1 MAVPHVLIIGGG
13 FGGLT
18 AAQALAR
25 APVRV
30 TLLDRTNHHLFQPLL
45 YQVAMAGLSPADI
58 ASPIRSVLS
67 EQKNATVLLQEVT
80 AIDLTAK
87 TVRTDQGTL
96 TYDFI
101 VLAMGARTDYFGH
114 DEWEKF
120 APGLK
125 TIHDAT
131 DVRRRVLLAFEQ
143 AECET
148 DEAARTRLLT
158 FVVIGAGPT
167 GVELAGALAELSGF
181 VLEKDFRSIDVSATR
196 VILLEGGPRVLAPFP
211 PALSIKAETQLKDL
225 GVEIRVGSLVTC
237 IDETGV
243 EIGTGKIEAAT
254 VLWAAG
260 VRPESLVSELGLP
273 VDRGGRVIVESDLTL
288 PGHPEAFAIGDMAF
302 FKDDEGRPLPGV
314 SPVAMQE
321 ARFVATRIAHPDR
334 PRGKFRYRDKG
345 TMATIGRSRAVAVS
359 SGLKMSGFLAWM
371 AWLVVH
377 LWFLVGFRN
386 RFVVMFE
393 WAWSYFTYRRG
404 ARLIIGKKNYSAAPE
419 GSDTRFHERRRRLVR
434 ASRWLRAR

>member
-1 MAVPHVLIIGGG
+1 MSPHVLIVGGG

-18 AAQALAR
+18 AAQALAH

-67 EQKNATVLLQEVT
+67 GQANATVLLEEVT
-80 AIDLTAK
+80 AIDLATK
-87 TVRTDQGTL
+87 TVRTDKDTL
-96 TYDFI
+96 TYDFL

-114 DEWEKF
+114 GEWEKF

-125 TIHDAT
+125 SIHDAT
-131 DVRRRVLLAFEQ
+131 DIRRRVLMAFEQ
-143 AECET
+143 AECEK

-167 GVELAGALAELSGF
+167 GVELAGALAELSRF

-196 VILLEGGPRVLAPFP
+196 VILLEGGARVLSPFP
-211 PALSIKAETQLKDL
+211 PELSLKAETQLKDL
-225 GVEIRVGSLVTC
+225 GVEIRLGSLVTC
-237 IDETGV
+237 IDATGV
-243 EIGTGKIEAAT
+243 EIGTEKIEAST

-260 VRPESLVSELGLP
+260 VRPESLVSELGVP
-273 VDRGGRVIVESDLTL
+273 VDRGGRVIVENDLSL
-288 PGHPEAFAIGDMAF
+288 PGHPEVFAVGDMAS
-302 FKDDEGRPLPGV
+302 FKDEAGHLLPGI

-321 ARFVATRIAHPDR
+321 ARFVATQIVHPDR
-334 PRGKFRYRDKG
+334 PRGTFRYRDKG
-345 TMATIGRSRAVAVS
+345 TMATIGRSRAVAVT
-359 SGLKMSGFLAWM
+359 GRLKMSGFLAWM

-377 LWFLVGFRN
+377 LWFLIGFRN

-404 ARLIIGKKNYSAAPE
+404 ARLIIGKKS
-419 GSDTRFHERRRRLVR
+419 
-434 ASRWLRAR
+434 